1 VQGSFLLAL
10 YSPNRC
16 INYIDDEERP
26 PLLRLPGVPVPPKP
40 YGEFERPDLAA
51 FAALFFAVTIRL
63 APYIR
68 FTPSVYVA
76 DALPAPTFAS
86 AAVIPS
92 DLILLIVACDTTF
105 FTILGIDARA
115 DASAALDFAT
125 EDLRATEAVFLARAE
140 SADLAAISFSY
151 CSY

>member
-1 VQGSFLLAL
+1 LL
-10 YSPNRC
+10 
-16 INYIDDEERP
+16 
-26 PLLRLPGVPVPPKP
+26 GVPIPPKP
-40 YGEFERPDLAA
+40 YGEFERPDFAA

-92 DLILLIVACDTTF
+92 DLILSIVACDTLF

-125 EDLRATEAVFLARAE
+125 DARRVTDAVFLARAE
-140 SADLAAISFSY
+140 SADFAAISFSY
-151 CSY
+151 YSY

>member
-1 VQGSFLLAL
+1 
-10 YSPNRC
+10 
-16 INYIDDEERP
+16 
-26 PLLRLPGVPVPPKP
+26 
-40 YGEFERPDLAA
+40 
-51 FAALFFAVTIRL
+51 
-63 APYIR
+63 
-68 FTPSVYVA
+68 VYVA
-76 DALPAPTFAS
+76 DAFPAPTFAS

-92 DLILLIVACDTTF
+92 VLILLIVACDTTF

-115 DASAALDFAT
+115 DASAAFDFAT

>member
-1 VQGSFLLAL
+1 LLAL

-16 INYIDDEERP
+16 INYIDEEERP
-26 PLLRLPGVPVPPKP
+26 PPPAPRFLGVPTPPKP
-40 YGEFERPDLAA
+40 YGEFVRPDLAA
-51 FAALFFAVTIRL
+51 FAPLFFAVTIRL

-92 DLILLIVACDTTF
+92 ALILLIVACDTTF

-140 SADLAAISFSY
+140 SADFAAISFSY
-151 CSY
+151 YSY